1 MEKEYE
7 YMEKEYEYL
16 TELHKPNLATEG
28 VMYNSEAERT
38 LRGHGMAVNAG
49 TLIEDK
55 DKDKERDKLTMMEIS
70 RMFRDRYRY
79 DEEEKAAMERGLGG
93 EKGMLIEETSPFPVA
108 GTFIGEVDEARAEAN
123 REARSKTKLKDIIL
137 PLNYANITKPGTT
150 GTNCEKLNIY
160 NEARVCKECGMGLY
174 EESAKGSG
182 LCDCCFI
189 DSEIQGLTNEYLKYV
204 YVASRDSNG
213 DMNKYFGFRKW
224 VVAMTNS
231 MASSH
236 MEHGWGE
243 K

>member
-1 MEKEYE
+1 
-7 YMEKEYEYL
+7 
-16 TELHKPNLATEG
+16 
-28 VMYNSEAERT
+28 
-38 LRGHGMAVNAG
+38 MAVNAG
-49 TLIEDK
+49 TLIE
-55 DKDKERDKLTMMEIS
+55 EM
-70 RMFRDRYRY
+70 
-79 DEEEKAAMERGLGG
+79 
-93 EKGMLIEETSPFPVA
+93 SPFPVA
-108 GTFIGEVDEARAEAN
+108 GTFIGEGEGEVMDEAKAEAN
-123 REARSKTKLKDIIL
+123 REAKAKWKDIIL

-160 NEARVCKECGMGLY
+160 KESRVCKDCGMGLY

-182 LCDCCFI
+182 MCDCCFI